1 MTRHL
6 RIERESFN
14 GEPRPITLRE
24 WKEAVG
30 CVEGVR
36 MSEGDASLVN
46 PLTKEPVVLPNRG
59 GDADLFRADC
69 NRWLRALWWTPDGI
83 VRFAA
88 PEADGDTILATAQA
102 LAGELEARIVGQ
114 DGEVYD

>member
-1 MTRHL
+1 MTRILH
-6 RIERESFN
+6 IERESID
-14 GEPRPITLRE
+14 GEPRPITLPE

-30 CVEGVR
+30 SVEGVR
-36 MSEGDASLVN
+36 MSLGDASLLN
-46 PLTKEPVVLPNRG
+46 PVTKETVVLPNRG

-88 PEADGDTILATAQA
+88 PEADGDTVLQTAQA
-102 LAGELEARIVGQ
+102 LASELEARVVDDQ
-114 DGEVYD
+114 GEVCN